1 MIAHL
6 RITCA
11 TGISRLRGD
20 PLLHPYRLP
29 TIGSSLKIHPQL
41 LPISAFTY
49 DMKYHSRIQNEMQGV
64 EMKSKG
70 RKAALTFQKVHRIDK
85 RFASASLGGILR
97 VPPKKDCEEMIYIF
111 SQPLIT

>member
-49 DMKYHSRIQNEMQGV
+49 DMKYHSRIQNEMQGGGNEKV
-64 EMKSKG
+64 
-70 RKAALTFQKVHRIDK
+70 RAAKQPSLFI
-85 RFASASLGGILR
+85 RFAGLTSALRLR
-97 VPPKKDCEEMIYIF
+97 V
-111 SQPLIT
+111 

>member
-49 DMKYHSRIQNEMQGV
+49 DMKYHSRIQNEMQGA
-64 EMKSKG
+64 EMK
-70 RKAALTFQKVHRIDK
+70 RYVRAAKQPSLFI
-85 RFASASLGGILR
+85 RFAGLTSALRLR
-97 VPPKKDCEEMIYIF
+97 V
-111 SQPLIT
+111 

>member
-64 EMKSKG
+64 EMKRVSVKFSSVIH
-70 RKAALTFQKVHRIDK
+70 LTVDNYY
-85 RFASASLGGILR
+85 LR
-97 VPPKKDCEEMIYIF
+97 GFGFISISV
-111 SQPLIT
+111 